1 MTLRILIGTMEN
13 NNLINVDIT
22 LKTKNDNILVHIC
35 RVIGEGKTS
44 TVYLVSIADTYY
56 ALKIQSDDVNESVFN
71 KTNNCICLPHI
82 YHYGTINVRDN
93 INISHGTLMEYYE
106 NARPLTKIMF
116 KNSEMLSTGTVFRIG
131 LILLRSLKSIHMNGM
146 EYIDLRPPNIA
157 CIRNNKTTTFRLYDV
172 DAIRFPSKSYTEKV
186 GKQHESFYS
195 CFEKKHTYIDDLC
208 SLIFVLITM
217 LGGTFWSFK
226 NISTVA
232 EQSPNGNPFFTR
244 FNQLNNSENNCD
256 RNYNKYDVS
265 PFKNEYRRLINCI
278 KVNVYNKI
286 VGDIK
291 ELLNVNV
298 DHKSL
303 KDLIFNNFHTI
314 HIYLCK
320 KYLTTTEIKYKS
332 IIGLYIL
339 AIFLTECSYIRTE
352 CSHTRTECSHS
363 QAVCS
368 HSRTDCSQQQ
378 TNCTYLQPYG
388 RLDYR
393 YVLSSCNVDTSIH
406 DFIESKLRYLN
417 VAKIQNL
424 DNIMLYYDHKV
435 NLQLFNIDDL
445 YK

>member
-1 MTLRILIGTMEN
+1 MTLRILIGTMD

-22 LKTKNDNILVHIC
+22 LKTKDDNIPVHIC
-35 RVIGEGKTS
+35 KVIGEGKTS
-44 TVYLVSIADTYY
+44 TVYLVSIAGTYY
-56 ALKIQSDDVNESVFN
+56 ALKIQSDDINESVFN
-71 KTNNCICLPHI
+71 KTNNCVCLPHI

-93 INISHGTLMEYYE
+93 INTTHGTLMEYYE

-226 NISTVA
+226 NISTIA
-232 EQSPNGNPFFTR
+232 AQSCTSKNGNPFFTR
-244 FNQLNNSENNCD
+244 FNQLYNNENNHD

-332 IIGLYIL
+332 IVGLYVL
-339 AIFLTECSYIRTE
+339 AIFLTECSHSQAE
-352 CSHTRTECSHS
+352 CSH
-363 QAVCS
+363 
-368 HSRTDCSQQQ
+368 
-378 TNCTYLQPYG
+378 LQPYG
-388 RLDYR
+388 QLDYR

-417 VAKIQNL
+417 VVKIQNL
-424 DNIMLYYDHKV
+424 DNVMLYYDHKV
-435 NLQLFNIDDL
+435 NLQLFNIDGL

>member
-1 MTLRILIGTMEN
+1 M
-13 NNLINVDIT
+13 
-22 LKTKNDNILVHIC
+22 
-35 RVIGEGKTS
+35 
-44 TVYLVSIADTYY
+44 
-56 ALKIQSDDVNESVFN
+56 
-71 KTNNCICLPHI
+71 
-82 YHYGTINVRDN
+82 
-93 INISHGTLMEYYE
+93 
-106 NARPLTKIMF
+106 
-116 KNSEMLSTGTVFRIG
+116 
-131 LILLRSLKSIHMNGM
+131 
-146 EYIDLRPPNIA
+146 
-157 CIRNNKTTTFRLYDV
+157 
-172 DAIRFPSKSYTEKV
+172 
-186 GKQHESFYS
+186 
-195 CFEKKHTYIDDLC
+195 
-208 SLIFVLITM
+208 
-217 LGGTFWSFK
+217 
-226 NISTVA
+226 
-232 EQSPNGNPFFTR
+232 
-244 FNQLNNSENNCD
+244 NNSENNCD

-339 AIFLTECSYIRTE
+339 AIFLTECSYTRTE
-352 CSHTRTECSHS
+352 CSHTRTE
-363 QAVCS
+363 
-368 HSRTDCSQQQ
+368 CSQQQ

-424 DNIMLYYDHKV
+424 DNVMLYYDHKV

>member
-1 MTLRILIGTMEN
+1 MDNNNN

-22 LKTKNDNILVHIC
+22 LKTKNGNILVHIC
-35 RVIGEGKTS
+35 KVIGEGKTS
-44 TVYLVSIADTYY
+44 TVYLASIANTYY
-56 ALKIQSDDVNESVFN
+56 ALKIQSDDVNDNVFD

-82 YHYGTINVRDN
+82 YHYGTISVRDN
-93 INISHGTLMEYYE
+93 ISTPHGTLMEYYE
-106 NARPLTKIMF
+106 NAKPLTKIMF
-116 KNSEMLSTGTVFRIG
+116 KNSEMLSTGTVVRIG

-172 DAIRFPSKSYTEKV
+172 DAVRFPSKSYTEKV
-186 GKQHESFYS
+186 GKQPESFYS

-226 NISTVA
+226 NISTIA
-232 EQSPNGNPFFTR
+232 AQSCISKNGNPFFTR
-244 FNQLNNSENNCD
+244 FNQLYNTENNHD
-256 RNYNKYDVS
+256 RNYNKYDTS

-286 VGDIK
+286 VKDIK

-339 AIFLTECSYIRTE
+339 AIFLTECSYTQ
-352 CSHTRTECSHS
+352 SSCSHS

-368 HSRTDCSQQQ
+368 HSQAECLEHSNKSSGCPFLQ
-378 TNCTYLQPYG
+378 TEQYG

-393 YVLSSCNVDTSIH
+393 YVLSSQHVDTSIH

-424 DNIMLYYDHKV
+424 DNVMLYYDHKV
-435 NLQLFNIDDL
+435 NLQLFNIDNL

>member
-22 LKTKNDNILVHIC
+22 LKTKDDNILVHIC
-35 RVIGEGKTS
+35 KVIGEGKTS

-93 INISHGTLMEYYE
+93 INIPHGTLMEYYE

-232 EQSPNGNPFFTR
+232 EQSSISKNGNPFFTR
-244 FNQLNNSENNCD
+244 FNQLYNSENNSD

-286 VGDIK
+286 VKDIK

-298 DHKSL
+298 DHRSL

-339 AIFLTECSYIRTE
+339 AIFLTECSY
-352 CSHTRTECSHS
+352 TRSE
-363 QAVCS
+363 CS
-368 HSRTDCSQQQ
+368 HSRTECSQVGFSHSPQQ

-424 DNIMLYYDHKV
+424 DNVMLYYDHKV

>member
-22 LKTKNDNILVHIC
+22 LKTKDDNILVHIC
-35 RVIGEGKTS
+35 KVIGEGKTS

-93 INISHGTLMEYYE
+93 INIPHGTLMEYYE

-232 EQSPNGNPFFTR
+232 EQSSISKNGNPFFTR
-244 FNQLNNSENNCD
+244 FNQLNNSENNSD

-286 VGDIK
+286 VKDIK

-298 DHKSL
+298 DHRSL

-339 AIFLTECSYIRTE
+339 AIFLTECSYTRSE
-352 CSHTRTECSHS
+352 CSH
-363 QAVCS
+363 
-368 HSRTDCSQQQ
+368 SQQQ

-424 DNIMLYYDHKV
+424 DNVMLYYDHKV

>member
-22 LKTKNDNILVHIC
+22 LKTKDDNILVHIC

-71 KTNNCICLPHI
+71 KTNNCVCLPHI

-93 INISHGTLMEYYE
+93 INIPHGTLMEYYE

-232 EQSPNGNPFFTR
+232 EQSSISKNGNPFFTR
-244 FNQLNNSENNCD
+244 FNQLYNSENNSD

-286 VGDIK
+286 VKDIK

-298 DHKSL
+298 DHRSL

-339 AIFLTECSYIRTE
+339 AIFLTECSY
-352 CSHTRTECSHS
+352 TRTECSHS
-363 QAVCS
+363 RSECS
-368 HSRTDCSQQQ
+368 HSQQQ

-424 DNIMLYYDHKV
+424 DNVMLYYDHKV